1 MSSESV
7 FSDSVG
13 VVSLE
18 TLDKTKTMSKNVYRV
33 IGWGRGIAVCP
44 TRRTRAEF
52 IVNPRQHRSLG
63 KTRRVIMKST

>member
-7 FSDSVG
+7 FSGSVG

-33 IGWGRGIAVCP
+33 VG
-44 TRRTRAEF
+44 
-52 IVNPRQHRSLG
+52 
-63 KTRRVIMKST
+63 